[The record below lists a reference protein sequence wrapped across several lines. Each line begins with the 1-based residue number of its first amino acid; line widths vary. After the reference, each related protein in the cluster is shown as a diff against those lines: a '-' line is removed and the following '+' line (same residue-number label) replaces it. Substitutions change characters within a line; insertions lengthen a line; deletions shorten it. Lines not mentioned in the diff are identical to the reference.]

1 MSFEKGFIDYK
12 MANLD
17 VLKNAG
23 IDTDALI
30 KRLMGNEALISV
42 FVKKFTEDK
51 TFEELKAAFGEKDI
65 KQAEI
70 KSHTLKGMC
79 GNLSLTRLYDLF
91 AEQTMLLRRGE
102 FDEAEAMMTDICS
115 IYSDTISKMLVFL
128 S

>member
-1 MSFEKGFIDYK
+1 

-17 VLKNAG
+17 ILKNAG

-30 KRLMGNEALISV
+30 KRLMGNEALIGI
-42 FVKKFTEDK
+42 FIKKFTEDK
-51 TFEELKAAFGEKDI
+51 TFEELKDAFGKKDM

-79 GNLSLTRLYDLF
+79 GNLSLTNLYDLF
-91 AEQTMLLRRGE
+91 TKQTNLLRGDE
-102 FDEAEAMMTDICS
+102 FNEAEAMMTDICG
-115 IYSDTISKMLVFL
+115 IYSDTISKMLLFL